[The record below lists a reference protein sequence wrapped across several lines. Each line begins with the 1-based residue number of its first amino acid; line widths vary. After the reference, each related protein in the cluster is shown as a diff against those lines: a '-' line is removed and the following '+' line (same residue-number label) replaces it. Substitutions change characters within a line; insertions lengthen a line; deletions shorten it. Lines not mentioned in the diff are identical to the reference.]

1 MSLSHDS
8 PRFRELLKR
17 WHHRFLPSYERELER
32 AVGDCKT
39 LIDLGCGYPS
49 PIRSFSSR
57 LHTVGVEAFASDLER
72 SRAEGIH
79 NDYREMDVLKV
90 GDHFAKDSFECVL
103 ASDLIEHLTK
113 EQGQELIEMMEALAR
128 RRVIIFTP
136 NGYLPQTAH
145 SGNPWQEHKSGWS
158 VSEMREAG
166 YRVIGINGWK
176 PLRTERARIRF
187 KPAFFW
193 RLVSDLTQ
201 LFVRRRPESA
211 FQILCVKDLARD

>member
-1 MSLSHDS
+1 M
-8 PRFRELLKR
+8 
-17 WHHRFLPSYERELER
+17 
-32 AVGDCKT
+32 GDCKT

-57 LHTVGVEAFASDLER
+57 LHTVGVDAFASDLER

-90 GDHFAKDSFECVL
+90 GDHFAKDSFECAL

-158 VSEMREAG
+158 VSEMREAE

-176 PLRTERARIRF
+176 PLRTERSDSIQAGVLLETRVGSD
-187 KPAFFW
+187 PAFRAQASRV
-193 RLVSDLTQ
+193 RLSD
-201 LFVRRRPESA
+201 P
-211 FQILCVKDLARD
+211 LCQGSCE